1 MEEEEREGKGRRKG
15 RKGRN
20 KCSAAA
26 AARRLL
32 NNPPVWLAAGGGAIG
47 ERLADWPVAA
57 AGAHADAEKQE
68 GRERTREGRGLTPR
82 EGKGRWEG
90 VRQAG
95 STRWRERERMGA
107 DEGSLNQCDGD
118 ERGARNRICG
128 RRCKIRPY
136 LSTKGIHIR

>member
-1 MEEEEREGKGRRKG
+1 MEKQERGRRGEGRG

-68 GRERTREGRGLTPR
+68 GREGTREGRGLTPR
-82 EGKGRWEG
+82 EGEMGGR
-90 VRQAG
+90 RAG
-95 STRWRERERMGA
+95 STRWREHAGTRDYTRAGWR
-107 DEGSLNQCDGD
+107 L
-118 ERGARNRICG
+118 
-128 RRCKIRPY
+128 
-136 LSTKGIHIR
+136 